1 MNLLCC
7 YILLEDSKILA
18 SVFFFFFYFSNIQK
32 RRLLLE
38 SKTSKSIK
46 GFTFTDSPPPPRLF
60 TRVPLSLFVE
70 NCLIHLL
77 KWPLSPKSRG
87 TMVLLCINISSSHLK
102 LMWTWEY
109 EGLTFPYKV
118 FHPIHLFIF
127 VRYLIL
133 QSALIQTTKTMVS
146 NRNIKRK
153 KNKQEICP
161 LWNLA

>member
-7 YILLEDSKILA
+7 YILLEDSKFLA
-18 SVFFFFFYFSNIQK
+18 PVFFFFTLVIFRREEFFRIQDKQEHQGPYFHW
-32 RRLLLE
+32 
-38 SKTSKSIK
+38 
-46 GFTFTDSPPPPRLF
+46 FPPPFYP
-60 TRVPLSLFVE
+60 RVPLSLFVE
-70 NCLIHLL
+70 ICLIHLL

-87 TMVLLCINISSSHLK
+87 TMVLLCISISSSHLK

-127 VRYLIL
+127 AKYLIL
-133 QSALIQTTKTMVS
+133 QSALVQTTKTMVS

-153 KNKQEICP
+153 KK
-161 LWNLA
+161 